1 MLAKDM
7 KSGTV
12 VVNNDVPVIIE
23 SVMVQ
28 SPSAV
33 VRQHFTSSKREI

>member
-28 SPSAV
+28 SPSAAEL
-33 VRQHFTSSKREI
+33 RRCTSSRRGI